1 MQVWCAC
8 ADTWSCGS
16 HAHAVRPG
24 SLTRMLNPGSVGA
37 PGPSG
42 SARPG
47 LCWRGFPMSKQPRNL
62 NAVSGRLQR
71 RMLVAQL
78 STGTVGN
85 ASEPARRTVPGHA
98 SRAAVT
104 PASPGAWRVRPRR
117 ALGRDAPSHPRP
129 LNAHTRPKV
138 DGRAVIGTQRPS
150 EPARSCSSEGCSV
163 PERTRSAS
171 FATRSPTQKGRLTR
185 TVSRRAGST
194 RAQRSSRAR
203 RWFSAP
209 FTAHCHRLL
218 TNEGVIRCR
227 YHPWPVRERGIDRED
242 LGGRNSSV
250 CHDC

>member
-16 HAHAVRPG
+16 HAHAVRPVAD
-24 SLTRMLNPGSVGA
+24 RMLNPGSVGA

-42 SARPG
+42 VREAGFMLERVPHVKATPKPERCVRPAPAADAGRPTVHRDGWQRVGARAPD
-47 LCWRGFPMSKQPRNL
+47 R
-62 NAVSGRLQR
+62 A
-71 RMLVAQL
+71 
-78 STGTVGN
+78 
-85 ASEPARRTVPGHA
+85 GHA
-98 SRAAVT
+98 CRAAVT

-117 ALGRDAPSHPRP
+117 ARGRDAPSHPRP

-150 EPARSCSSEGCSV
+150 EPARSCSSEGLLRPGTNQVGELRNPVTDSEGSV
-163 PERTRSAS
+163 DQNGEPAS
-171 FATRSPTQKGRLTR
+171 W
-185 TVSRRAGST
+185 ST

-227 YHPWPVRERGIDRED
+227 YHPWACQGAWIDRED

>member
-1 MQVWCAC
+1 MCRYVELWLAR
-8 ADTWSCGS
+8 AR
-16 HAHAVRPG
+16 RPPR

-85 ASEPARRTVPGHA
+85 ASEPARRTVP
-98 SRAAVT
+98 VT
-104 PASPGAWRVRPRR
+104 PLEPPSRLPVRALGEYVPGGP
-117 ALGRDAPSHPRP
+117 LGRDAPSHPRP

-185 TVSRRAGST
+185 TVSRRAG
-194 RAQRSSRAR
+194 RPGLRDRQGLGDGSRRLSR
-203 RWFSAP
+203 R
-209 FTAHCHRLL
+209 TATGC
-218 TNEGVIRCR
+218 
-227 YHPWPVRERGIDRED
+227 
-242 LGGRNSSV
+242 
-250 CHDC
+250 

>member
-1 MQVWCAC
+1 MLERVPHVKATPKPERC
-8 ADTWSCGS
+8 
-16 HAHAVRPG
+16 VRPAPAADAG
-24 SLTRMLNPGSVGA
+24 RPTVHRDGWQRVG
-37 PGPSG
+37 
-42 SARPG
+42 R
-47 LCWRGFPMSKQPRNL
+47 
-62 NAVSGRLQR
+62 
-71 RMLVAQL
+71 
-78 STGTVGN
+78 
-85 ASEPARRTVPGHA
+85 PARAPDRARGRDAGHA

-117 ALGRDAPSHPRP
+117 ARGRDAPSHPRP

-150 EPARSCSSEGCSV
+150 EPARSCSSEGCCSRPGTNQVGELRNPVTDSEGSV
-163 PERTRSAS
+163 DQDGEPAS
-171 FATRSPTQKGRLTR
+171 W
-185 TVSRRAGST
+185 ST

-227 YHPWPVRERGIDRED
+227 YHPWACQGARIDRED

>member
-1 MQVWCAC
+1 MLERVPHVKATPKPERC
-8 ADTWSCGS
+8 
-16 HAHAVRPG
+16 VRPAPAADAG
-24 SLTRMLNPGSVGA
+24 RPTVHRDGWQRVGA
-37 PGPSG
+37 RAPDR
-42 SARPG
+42 A
-47 LCWRGFPMSKQPRNL
+47 
-62 NAVSGRLQR
+62 
-71 RMLVAQL
+71 
-78 STGTVGN
+78 
-85 ASEPARRTVPGHA
+85 GHA

-117 ALGRDAPSHPRP
+117 ARGRDAPSHPRP

-150 EPARSCSSEGCSV
+150 EPARSCSSEGCCSRPGTNQVGELRNPVTDSEGSV
-163 PERTRSAS
+163 DQDGEPAS
-171 FATRSPTQKGRLTR
+171 W
-185 TVSRRAGST
+185 ST

-218 TNEGVIRCR
+218 TTNEGVIRCR
-227 YHPWPVRERGIDRED
+227 YHPWACQGARIDRED

>member
-1 MQVWCAC
+1 MLERVPHVKATPKPERC
-8 ADTWSCGS
+8 
-16 HAHAVRPG
+16 VRPAPAADAG
-24 SLTRMLNPGSVGA
+24 RPTVHRDGWQRVGA
-37 PGPSG
+37 RAPDR
-42 SARPG
+42 A
-47 LCWRGFPMSKQPRNL
+47 
-62 NAVSGRLQR
+62 
-71 RMLVAQL
+71 
-78 STGTVGN
+78 
-85 ASEPARRTVPGHA
+85 GHA

-117 ALGRDAPSHPRP
+117 ARGRDAPSHPRP

-163 PERTRSAS
+163 PERTRLAS

-185 TVSRRAGST
+185 TVSRRSGRPGLRDRQGLGDGS
-194 RAQRSSRAR
+194 RP
-203 RWFSAP
+203 P

-227 YHPWPVRERGIDRED
+227 YHPWACQGAWIDRED

>member
-1 MQVWCAC
+1 MLERVPHVKATPKPERC
-8 ADTWSCGS
+8 
-16 HAHAVRPG
+16 VRPAPAADAG
-24 SLTRMLNPGSVGA
+24 RPTVHRDGWQRVGA
-37 PGPSG
+37 RAPDR
-42 SARPG
+42 A
-47 LCWRGFPMSKQPRNL
+47 
-62 NAVSGRLQR
+62 
-71 RMLVAQL
+71 
-78 STGTVGN
+78 
-85 ASEPARRTVPGHA
+85 GHA

-117 ALGRDAPSHPRP
+117 ARGRDAPSHPRP

-163 PERTRSAS
+163 PERTRLAS

-185 TVSRRAGST
+185 TVSRRGWST

-227 YHPWPVRERGIDRED
+227 YPSLSLSGSADRPGRPGWAKLER
-242 LGGRNSSV
+242 LS
-250 CHDC
+250 